1 MVMNS
6 LVFRIF
12 VLWWL
17 TPCCLM
23 LSYKYVSS
31 VVENEFIV
39 SYHEHS
45 CAQSRYR
52 FLKSLLDQLLLNYTI
67 VERWYPPSNLKEK
80 RSDFDVIKIFNL
92 NRTGVL
98 HFIRYMSNISQ
109 IKSVSS
115 QKQISRVLLN
125 HDNEYGEFLQN
136 SISLETS
143 QRNLKLFGNSQK
155 TASSGTLPLDP
166 LKQPWKLLQAEYA
179 WSRGL
184 CGNGVRVGIF
194 DTGLAPSDHK
204 HFLLSNIV
212 ERTDWTVDMVNKS
225 SDDSIEALDRHGH
238 GTFVTGLI
246 AAQNPNFYYWNSKQ
260 RDDSNCPPWGFAP
273 QADLFIF
280 RVFTDTQVSYTS
292 WFLDAFNYAISRKLH
307 VINLSIGGP
316 DFLDKPFVDKVLE
329 LSANGILL
337 VSAIG
342 NDGPLFGT
350 LNNPADQMDV
360 LGVGGIDAL
369 GRVAR
374 FSSRGMTSWE
384 LPAGYG
390 RVKPDIVTFS
400 TGVISSGLDGKC
412 RVLSGT
418 SVASPI
424 VTGVVSLLINAAL
437 NHNANLLNYDNSSN
451 SHTPHPFVPVN
462 PISIKQAL
470 IASANQLDSVR
481 VFGTNSIKWSQET
494 DQSSMFE
501 QGAGLVNLQSALQI
515 VQRMKPQASLFPSY
529 LDLTQCPYMWPYCSQ
544 PLYSSMLP
552 IIFNITILNSMNVI
566 GRITQQ
572 PIYHPYIYHNGH
584 RLHVGVS
591 YSQYLWPWV
600 GYLAV
605 YLSVAPDSLNDTIPS
620 SRFSGIA
627 EGYISLV
634 VESYDNVK
642 NLSLSTNLRLPI
654 KANIVPTPH
663 RSKRILFDHFHSIHY
678 PSGFIPRDD
687 LTRSKEP
694 LDWLG
699 DHLHTNFLDLYTHL
713 RRKNYFIEISTST
726 FDCFNA
732 SNYGTLLIVDPEEE
746 FFPHEVRKLFVDI
759 TEKGLSLIV
768 FADWY
773 NTSVMQSIRFYDTN
787 TRRLWTPDTG
797 GCNLPAL
804 NELLQPFNIELG
816 DSVFAGNYRI
826 GHRTVSYHS
835 GSSLKKFPIQNI
847 GNHNGRGVLLKANL
861 VDIGSQFIQHTYQRD
876 TNFKNTELVINLE
889 PNNLRLI
896 PIPDKDPTP
905 IILGLWTPIE
915 NETNEMGRLSI
926 YGDSDCLS
934 STHLNS
940 NCFWLL
946 DALLQFSTSTM
957 GRIPH
962 TLIEQMFSPNTDVW
976 IDPLLTTPLRTENS
990 QLNMHSNV
998 IRREWNLS
1006 IVNLRYLPSE
1016 AYSPVKPSCFIMAP
1030 ITSIQLDRGEP
1041 NESLYHSQSLLLYP
1055 PEVVIDPLKTL
1066 YNNHHCH
1073 YAVSSS
1079 LSLDKNFIIFNKL
1092 KLYLNASINL
1102 INKSSFIFLI
1112 SFIILLIVIC
1122 YFYRVFIVYSYDTC
1136 YSLLYFIIGASLYMI
1151 RYSLVRILFMLY
1163 RLLWCDCIIDN
1174 LSKILRRVNTS
1185 PPSTTTTTTRR
1196 NILLKSSPRLSS
1208 SSSSSMNIPMMI
1220 LRSSQHN
1227 KPHDAHIYA

>member
-1 MVMNS
+1 MIS
-6 LVFRIF
+6 
-12 VLWWL
+12 VLWL
-17 TPCCLM
+17 FIPGCLM

-31 VVENEFIV
+31 VVESEFII

-52 FLKSLLDQLLLNYTI
+52 FLKSLLDPLPLNYTI
-67 VERWYPPSNLKEK
+67 VERWYPSSNSKEK

-92 NRTGVL
+92 NQTSVL

-125 HDNEYGEFLQN
+125 HDGDDGEFLHN
-136 SISLETS
+136 SISSETS
-143 QRNLKLFGNSQK
+143 QRNLKLFGNSQRS
-155 TASSGTLPLDP
+155 ASPGTLPLDP
-166 LKQPWKLLQAEYA
+166 LKQPWKLLHAEYA

-194 DTGLAPSDHK
+194 DTGLAPSDHN
-204 HFLLSNIV
+204 HFLLSKIV
-212 ERTDWTVDMVNKS
+212 ERTDWTVDIINKS

-246 AAQNPNFYYWNSKQ
+246 AAQNPNSYYSNSKQ
-260 RDDSNCPPWGFAP
+260 RDNSNCPPWGFAP

-280 RVFTDTQVSYTS
+280 RVFTDTQISYTS

-316 DFLDKPFVDKVLE
+316 DFLDKPFVDK
-329 LSANGILL
+329 
-337 VSAIG
+337 
-342 NDGPLFGT
+342 
-350 LNNPADQMDV
+350 
-360 LGVGGIDAL
+360 
-369 GRVAR
+369 
-374 FSSRGMTSWE
+374 E

-424 VTGVVSLLINAAL
+424 VTGVVTLLINAAL

-451 SHTPHPFVPVN
+451 SLTTHSFVPVN

-515 VQRMKPQASLFPSY
+515 
-529 LDLTQCPYMWPYCSQ
+529 
-544 PLYSSMLP
+544 
-552 IIFNITILNSMNVI
+552 TILNSMNVI

-572 PIYHPYIYHNGH
+572 PIYHPYIHHNGH

-605 YLSVAPDSLNDTIPS
+605 YLSVASDSLNDTIPS

-642 NLSLSTNLRLPI
+642 NLSLNTNLRLPI

-663 RSKRILFDHFHSIHY
+663 RSKRILFDQFHSIHY

-699 DHLHTNFLDLYTHL
+699 DHLHTNFLDLYIHL

-773 NTSVMQSIRFYDTN
+773 NTSVMHSIRFYDTN

-816 DSVFAGNYRI
+816 DSVFAGNYHI

-847 GNHNGRGVLLKANL
+847 GNHSGRGVLLKANL
-861 VDIGSQFIQHTYQRD
+861 VDIGSQFIQHAYQHD

-915 NETNEMGRLSI
+915 NGTNEMGRLSI

-946 DALLQFSTSTM
+946 DALLQFSTSTK
-957 GRIPH
+957 GRIPR

-976 IDPLLTTPLRTENS
+976 IDPLLTTPLRRENS
-990 QLNMHSNV
+990 QLSLHRNV
-998 IRREWNLS
+998 IRKEWNLS
-1006 IVNLRYLPSE
+1006 TVNRKYLPSE
-1016 AYSPVKPSCFIMAP
+1016 AYSPVKVSCFMAS
-1030 ITSIQLDRGEP
+1030 ITSIQFDRGEP
-1041 NESLYHSQSLLLYP
+1041 NESLYRSQSLLLYP
-1055 PEVVIDPLKTL
+1055 PEVMIDPLKTL

-1073 YAVSSS
+1073 YAVSSTLTS
-1079 LSLDKNFIIFNKL
+1079 DKNFIIFNQL
-1092 KLYLNASINL
+1092 KLYLNGWISLN
-1102 INKSSFIFLI
+1102 NESSFICLI
-1112 SFIILLIVIC
+1112 GFIILLIVIC
-1122 YFYRVFIVYSYDTC
+1122 YFYRVFIVCLYDASYT
-1136 YSLLYFIIGASLYMI
+1136 LLYFIIGTGLHMI
-1151 RYSLVRILFMLY
+1151 RYGLVRILFMLY
-1163 RLLWCDCIIDN
+1163 SLLWCHCISQN
-1174 LSKILRRVNTS
+1174 LSRILRRFDTS
-1185 PPSTTTTTTRR
+1185 TVCTTTTTTTSSRSL
-1196 NILLKSSPRLSS
+1196 LLKSSPRSS
-1208 SSSSSMNIPMMI
+1208 SSASSSSMNITMMSV
-1220 LRSSQHN
+1220 LESSQHN
-1227 KPHDAHIYA
+1227 KPHDVHVYA